1 MQVTTI
7 GVDLAKHIFQVHG
20 ITESDEVAFNR
31 PLRRAQ
37 VLPFFARLDP
47 CLVGMEAC
55 STSHYW
61 ARELTRLGHEVR
73 LIPPMYVKP
82 YVKRGKSDAIDA
94 EAICE
99 AVTRPTMRFVEIKT
113 VEQQALLSLHRAR
126 NLMVRQRTQLVNA
139 LRSML
144 AEFGVYVAKGLARAI
159 SFAQGVLAGAKLEL
173 PEIAQDVVH
182 TLCGQLDV
190 LHGQMRW
197 YETRLRLEAKRD
209 ARVKLLQ
216 TIPGVG
222 PVTASAIAA
231 SIGSGY
237 QFKNGRE
244 FAAWLGLTP
253 TNRSSGGKERLGRI
267 TKMGD
272 QYLRQLLVVGMTSLV
287 RQTRSHPE
295 RANKWLITLLERKPA
310 RLATVAMANKTARIV
325 WAVLTKNE
333 PYMPR
338 TA

>member
-7 GVDLAKHIFQVHG
+7 GIDLAKNIFQVHG
-20 ITESDEVAFNR
+20 ITENDEVAFNR

-37 VLPFFARLDP
+37 VLPFFTRLDP
-47 CLVGMEAC
+47 CLIGMEAC

-99 AVTRPTMRFVEIKT
+99 AVTRPTMRFVEAKS

-144 AEFGVYVAKGLARAI
+144 AEFGVYIAKGLARAI
-159 SFAQGVLAGAKLEL
+159 SFAQGVLAGAELEL
-173 PEIAQDVVH
+173 PEIAQDVAH
-182 TLCGQLDV
+182 NLCGQLGV
-190 LHGQMRW
+190 LHAQVRW
-197 YETRLRLEAKRD
+197 YEVRLRLESKRD
-209 ARVKLLQ
+209 PRVKLLQ

-231 SIGSGY
+231 SIGSGH

-267 TKMGD
+267 TIPLG
-272 QYLRQLLVVGMTSLV
+272 
-287 RQTRSHPE
+287 
-295 RANKWLITLLERKPA
+295 TLLRNALPGSGWISA
-310 RLATVAMANKTARIV
+310 RFFLIGSKASAFALPVHTSGLRSYGTCRLTISCQVAAILSGVSSYIRFF
-325 WAVLTKNE
+325 
-333 PYMPR
+333 
-338 TA
+338 